1 MCNSNLKITLH
12 YWNNE
17 EITTLIVLLKS
28 CNLWRGLLNTILCD
42 TCTIFSD
49 LIMAGWWFSPGIP
62 VSSTNKTDHLIT
74 EILLKKP

>member
-28 CNLWRGLLNTILCD
+28 CNQQEIIMKYLNEINLLLLRG
-42 TCTIFSD
+42 
-49 LIMAGWWFSPGIP
+49 MA
-62 VSSTNKTDHLIT
+62 DR
-74 EILLKKP
+74 